1 MSLPKLQPLKLK
13 LPALD
18 GQWPRIL
25 VDTREQTPLVFTQ
38 LISEP
43 ATLTTADYSYSG
55 GEHVFG
61 VERKSVADLVGCCTG
76 LDRAR
81 FERELL
87 RLRSFRFKRLLVVGR
102 QEDIEAGRYHS
113 RIAPGSV
120 LGTVAMIEHRYEVPV
135 VFCDTPEDAARL
147 VESWVCWSARE
158 LLNAANHLARRLSE
172 QPERGGADRE

>member
-1 MSLPKLQPLKLK
+1 MKLPVLNPLKTK
-13 LPALD
+13 LPELD
-18 GQWPRIL
+18 GQMPRII

-38 LISEP
+38 LASEVS
-43 ATLTTADYSYSG
+43 TLTTGDYSYGG

-76 LDRAR
+76 IDRAR

-102 QEDIEAGRYHS
+102 QEDIEAGNYRS

-120 LGTVAMIEHRYEVPV
+120 IGTLAMIEHRYEVPV
-135 VFCDTPEDAARL
+135 VFAATPEDAALL
-147 VESWVCWSARE
+147 VETWACWSARE
-158 LLNAANHLARRLSE
+158 IVTAANHLARRMTE
-172 QPERGGADRE
+172 EPKF